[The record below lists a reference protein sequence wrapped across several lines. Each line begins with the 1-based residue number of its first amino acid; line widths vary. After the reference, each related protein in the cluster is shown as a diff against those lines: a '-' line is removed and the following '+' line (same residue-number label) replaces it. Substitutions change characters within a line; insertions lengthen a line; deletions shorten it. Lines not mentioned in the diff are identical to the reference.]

1 MSYRSGMFSNEL
13 ANLWVQRSLAVA
25 CSPAPSIL
33 QSETLNGCLHACSL
47 YIARI
52 SFFLR
57 KLVGNLHPI
66 MKLVKII
73 CSIINHEL
81 LTYYI
86 DNYIGFL
93 FFYMKNI
100 FFLLVFFYFY
110 SFSSF
115 IGFLICLFNFFVVY
129 K

>member
-1 MSYRSGMFSNEL
+1 M
-13 ANLWVQRSLAVA
+13 A

-33 QSETLNGCLHACSL
+33 ESETLNGCLYACSL

-86 DNYIGFL
+86 DNYIDFL